1 MVEVMTSAGANK
13 KIKKL
18 QDEKEYLLRIE
29 KESSTYIETDGYPV
43 HPPEYDY
50 KATQEKIREIDRM
63 ICNIKHAINKFNS
76 ETGLPD
82 LGITLDQ
89 GLVRLSQLN
98 KEKDRLDEMRKRLPK
113 SRHKDVYGGGS
124 HLVEYVCIN
133 YSIDD
138 VNNDYD
144 KISDEII
151 AIQMAIDVV
160 NQTKYIEIEY

>member
-18 QDEKEYLLRIE
+18 QEEKEYLLRIE
-29 KESSTYIETDGYPV
+29 KESSTYIETDGYDID
-43 HPPEYDY
+43 PPEYDY

-76 ETGLPD
+76 ETELPD
-82 LGITLDQ
+82 LNITLDQ

-98 KEKDRLDEMRKRLPK
+98 KEKDKLDEMRKKLPK
-113 SRHKDVYGGGS
+113 SRHKDVYGSSS

>member
-1 MVEVMTSAGANK
+1 MIEVMTSAGANK

-18 QDEKEYLLRIE
+18 QEEKEYLLKIE
-29 KESSTYIETDGYPV
+29 KESSTYIVTDG
-43 HPPEYDY
+43 HNIDPPEYDY
-50 KATQEKIREIDRM
+50 KKTQEKIREIDYK
-63 ICNIKHAINKFNS
+63 ICKIKHAINNFNT
-76 ETGLPD
+76 ETELPD
-82 LGITLDQ
+82 LNITLDQ
-89 GLVRLSQLN
+89 GLIRLSQLN
-98 KEKDRLDEMRKRLPK
+98 KEKDRFDEMRKRLPK
-113 SRHKDVYGGGS
+113 SRRQDMYGSSS
-124 HLVEYVCIN
+124 HLVEYVYIN